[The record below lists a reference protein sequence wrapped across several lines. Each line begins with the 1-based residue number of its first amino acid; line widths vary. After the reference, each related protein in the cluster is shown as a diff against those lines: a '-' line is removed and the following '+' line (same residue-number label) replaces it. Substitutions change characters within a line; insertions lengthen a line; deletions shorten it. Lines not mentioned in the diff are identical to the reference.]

1 MKKLFIGGVMLLT
14 LSMCGTVF
22 AEGLRESE
30 APSSDTASKPKAGA
44 VSENVFSYTVGD
56 FEVSLLI
63 ENSSQGNPSILIG
76 TDEDMLKKY
85 LPGGTYA
92 TATSAFLVKTPEHTI
107 LVDTGLGI
115 NLLRNMQSLGVASE
129 DVDAVL
135 LTHMHGDHI
144 GGLQRGGKPL
154 FPNATVCLAEQEKD
168 FWSNAENVKA
178 ALEPYGERVTTF
190 IPVNLDGYSTAGDPS
205 PQLLPGITTIAAF
218 GHTPG
223 HTAYM
228 ISSNDEKLL
237 IWGDIVHAMEI
248 QIPVPDVSIT
258 YDTDPVMAAAT
269 RKTILEY
276 VTANKIPVAGMH
288 LVYPAIGT
296 ITKVSEGS
304 FGFNPVE

>member
-1 MKKLFIGGVMLLT
+1 MKKWIAGGVMLLT
-14 LSMCGTVF
+14 LSMYGTVF
-22 AEGLRESE
+22 AKGASESE
-30 APSSDTASKPKAGA
+30 APSSSKPKTEA
-44 VSENVFSYTVGD
+44 VSENVFTYNVGD
-56 FEVSLLI
+56 FEVSLLV
-63 ENSSQGNPSILIG
+63 ENSSQGSPSILIG

-85 LPGGTYA
+85 LPDGTYA

-107 LVDTGLGI
+107 LVDTGLGL
-115 NLLRNMQSLGVASE
+115 NLLRNMQSLGVAAE

-154 FPNATVCLAEQEKD
+154 FPNATVYLAEQEKD

-190 IPVNLDGYSTAGDPS
+190 IPVNLDGNSTAGDSS
-205 PQLLPGITTIAAF
+205 PQIFPGITTIAAF

-228 ISSNDEKLL
+228 ISSNNEKLL

-258 YDTDPVMAAAT
+258 YDTDPVMAAAI

-276 VTANKIPVAGMH
+276 VTVNKIPVAGMH

-304 FGFNPVE
+304 FRFNPVE